1 DDIAIAPHQLSAPHL
16 PSGGGEDLGT
26 YGGGGGFTAPITHR
40 IAMIDSEDSFAPK
53 TAFAQIGLH
62 QPRALAYDANTD
74 TLYLAGY
81 GNDQVLA
88 VADVS
93 QGTIHMAW
101 STTVPSNG
109 GCAADGLAL
118 AGDQLL
124 VHCELGRNVVRLDL
138 TAVAQFGVPN
148 AVVGS

>member
-1 DDIAIAPHQLSAPHL
+1 GGTPSVADTKDIGLRFARNAYAVGFIGDDIAIAPHQLSAPHL

-74 TLYLAGY
+74 
-81 GNDQVLA
+81 
-88 VADVS
+88 
-93 QGTIHMAW
+93 
-101 STTVPSNG
+101 
-109 GCAADGLAL
+109 
-118 AGDQLL
+118 
-124 VHCELGRNVVRLDL
+124 
-138 TAVAQFGVPN
+138 
-148 AVVGS
+148 